1 MRQLFLEQQYYN
13 NHSYGSG
20 KPTNRESPSE
30 PSPKIIIAFYFSVLI
45 VWVIPILDFLD
56 ML

>member
-45 VWVIPILDFLD
+45 V
-56 ML
+56 